1 MRNHASPKLLIFG
14 SSVAKGWNGGG
25 PETNGSFQFGFAGRL
40 TPVLESTGWIV
51 TNGSIGGN
59 NTTLLNNRYDTDAV
73 PVNPDVILIGLS
85 LGNEGLLGDPDIAFE
100 SFRSGMTNLIHRS
113 RTNGFYP
120 VITHAY
126 AHTAYDTNRYA
137 YVKRMNLLL
146 NSWNVPGINLLGPVD
161 DGVGKWVT
169 AYRSDDA
176 HPNTAGH
183 EEMLLRHRADAVRRH
198 PGRSH
203 QLRRN
208 WPAHTDLPAC
218 REQMPGR
225 SPSPRRSTMHSFNS
239 AFRVR
244 AGYTGTVAAVMTA
257 TSAPPSRLPR
267 HLPGRLRAPR

>member
-1 MRNHASPKLLIFG
+1 
-14 SSVAKGWNGGG
+14 
-25 PETNGSFQFGFAGRL
+25 
-40 TPVLESTGWIV
+40 LEATGWTV

-85 LGNEGLLGDPDIAFE
+85 LGNEGLLGDPDVAFE

-146 NSWNVPGINLLGPVD
+146 NSWNVPGVNLLGPLD
-161 DGVGKWVT
+161 DGAGKWVT
-169 AYRSDDA
+169 AYRADDA

-183 EEMLLRHRADAVRRH
+183 EEFFYAVVPTLFDAILAGKTNTPQ
-198 PGRSH
+198 PGRH
-203 QLRRN
+203 TWICPPAGGGPAALLLHAVADHALLQLRIPLPCRDHRLARGGHDGHQR
-208 WPAHTDLPAC
+208 PARRLSRHV
-218 REQMPGR
+218 PG
-225 SPSPRRSTMHSFNS
+225 
-239 AFRVR
+239 
-244 AGYTGTVAAVMTA
+244 
-257 TSAPPSRLPR
+257 
-267 HLPGRLRAPR
+267 